1 MSQLESEGFTNKNV
15 ANNDGGKMKMHK
27 KLKLGHVS
35 LVVRE
40 DQFWDKKPE
49 IESTVFRNSKCHC

>member
-1 MSQLESEGFTNKNV
+1 
-15 ANNDGGKMKMHK
+15 
-27 KLKLGHVS
+27 VS

>member
-1 MSQLESEGFTNKNV
+1 MSQLESEDFTNKTV
-15 ANNDGGKMKMHK
+15 ANNAGGKMTMHK

-40 DQFWDKKPE
+40 DQFWDKEPE